1 MSTFTVMK
9 RGALPI
15 LFVYVV
21 IELLG
26 MSLILPL
33 LPYYTQ
39 SFSASALL
47 VGLLGTANALAQVI
61 GAPLIGRLS
70 DRFGRRPMILLG
82 ALATAVGFV
91 MLGFAR
97 SLWLMFASR
106 VVDGLLGGNVSLAQ
120 AYITDVTDEKS
131 RAKSLGII
139 GAAFGIG
146 FVIGPAAGGFLSRW
160 GVAVPAFAA
169 AGLAFVNFVWV
180 LAALPESLTPER
192 RAALA
197 VSPRPPV
204 TAAALAAALRRPVV
218 GPLLTTRLFYT
229 LAFGVFQASFALWAA
244 AQLRLEAQQTAYV
257 LTYVGVLSVLVQGLA
272 IGPLTRQFS
281 EKTLIVAGLVI
292 LGASL
297 LAWGFVPNVALL
309 LVVLAPMSLSAGV
322 LNVALTSTLTK
333 AVSREDVGG
342 TLGLATSLQAL
353 TGIVAPALGGL
364 LLQQVG
370 GWSLGALGAAILA
383 VLAVFAARRVK
394 TAPALA
400 SGPAPA

>member
-1 MSTFTVMK
+1 MK

-33 LPYYTQ
+33 LPYYAR
-39 SFSASALL
+39 SLSASALL
-47 VGLLGTANALAQVI
+47 VGLLGTSNALAQVL
-61 GAPLIGRLS
+61 GAPLVGRLS
-70 DRFGRRPMILLG
+70 DRFGRRPLILVG

-106 VVDGLLGGNVSLAQ
+106 VLDGLLGGNVALAQ
-120 AYITDVTDEKS
+120 AYITDVTDEKD

-192 RAALA
+192 RAELA
-197 VSPRPPV
+197 VNPRPPV
-204 TAAALAAALRRPVV
+204 TASALLAELRRPVV
-218 GPLLTTRLFYT
+218 GPLLTTRLFYA
-229 LAFGVFQASFALWAA
+229 LAFGIFQSSFALWAA
-244 AQLRLEAQQTAYV
+244 ARLRLEVQQTSFV
-257 LTYVGVLSVLVQGLA
+257 LAYVGVLSVLVQGLA
-272 IGPLTRQFS
+272 IGPLTRRFT
-281 EKTLIVAGLVI
+281 ERTLILAGLPL

-297 LAWGFVPNVALL
+297 LAWAFVPNVALL
-309 LVVLAPMSLSAGV
+309 LVVLAPMALSAGV
-322 LNVALTSTLTK
+322 LNVALTSSLTK
-333 AVSREDVGG
+333 AVARDDVGG

-353 TGIVAPALGGL
+353 TGIAAPALGGL

-370 GWSLGALGAAILA
+370 GWSLGALGALILA
-383 VLAVFAARRVK
+383 GLSVYAARGIR
-394 TAPALA
+394 APAA
-400 SGPAPA
+400 AAAAAPTGG